1 MKTIYKFLA
10 IALVFAS
17 CGKETAKSVKEIV
30 ASNNLK
36 EIVTKK
42 SELNSKLAALN
53 TEIKQLNTAIER
65 LDTIKKNPL
74 VTAQIIKKEIFT
86 HFIELQG
93 NVQTKQNVLIYPETA
108 GTLEEIFVTKGQKV
122 TKGQALAKI
131 NDGGLK
137 EQVAQ
142 LETTT
147 VLAKTTFERQQRLW
161 NQKIGSEIQFLQAKT
176 NYEAQQNTLEQ
187 LKIQLNKATI
197 KAPFSGIVDDII
209 KDKGTVVAPGMGA
222 ELFRII
228 NLNNMYIEADIPE
241 TYISHITKGKDV
253 EIYFPVLGEKVTS
266 KVKQAANYINPANRT
281 YQVEIDVPNN
291 KNNIKPNLIAKLKI
305 NDYTNEVAMLIP
317 QSIISENAA
326 GDQYVYV
333 VENLKENTG
342 TAKQTIV
349 KTGKTQGDVIE
360 VLNGISIGDIVI
372 KAGARSVKNGQEV
385 TISSK

>member
-108 GTLEEIFVTKGQKV
+108 GILEEIFVTKGQKV
-122 TKGQALAKI
+122 TEGQALAKI